1 MIWLIS
7 NWRTVLALLLVVLIS
22 GLLLTSAHYRDS
34 TLIMEQER
42 DAALEQKKF
51 AEAVT
56 DNVIAAVRLFD
67 DISSATRGRKEQA
80 RDESEQRI
88 IVIRKAAASDRCA
101 ALPVPDIA
109 ADRLRSHRDEIRSG
123 APGGNTLRTDR

>member
-1 MIWLIS
+1 MSWLIS

-22 GLLLTSAHYRDS
+22 GLLLSSAHYRDS

-42 DAALEQKKF
+42 DAALEQKKS

-56 DNVIAAVRLFD
+56 NNVVAAVRLFD
-67 DISSATRGRKEQA
+67 DIATATRDRKELA
-80 RDESEQRI
+80 GNESEQRI
-88 IVIRKAAASDRCA
+88 IVIHKAAASDRCA
-101 ALPVPDIA
+101 ALPVPDVA

-123 APGGNTLRTDR
+123 APRGNTLRTDR